1 MNACVHS
8 VVVHGV
14 FLLGR
19 AQLFSVVFFFF
30 HLLVCVFFFF
40 GRLELC
46 KEQLPTVDPLARTS
60 MKTVAKCDIVLRIAE
75 FSESSNC

>member
-1 MNACVHS
+1 M
-8 VVVHGV
+8 
-14 FLLGR
+14 
-19 AQLFSVVFFFF
+19 
-30 HLLVCVFFFF
+30 
-40 GRLELC
+40 